1 MATAEDLVQLAED
14 LALQISTSFFH
25 LWNIYGV
32 DDVDDVDDNDD
43 DNDDG
48 LQVDM
53 VMLPTPATECPDSS
67 SLIPFV
73 RI

>member
-53 VMLPTPATECPDSS
+53 VMLTTPCPDSS